1 VSGWPRPRRL
11 RARLTAWYLSMLALV
26 LAIFVVG
33 TSWVMYTQLRAE
45 LVRYIVQDLDTI
57 EGLITFDQYGHPYFR
72 EQHHDQ
78 TESRFVLDRYFEM
91 IASDGSVL
99 YRNERLGDT
108 GLDGAD
114 PVSDSD
120 DAISERVGRLQ
131 DGTRVM
137 VVSRRHIFEGQPP
150 VVMRLGY
157 SMEPIRQRVYDWVVD
172 TLVSMAA
179 MLLVAGIAGYQL
191 AKRVLVPI
199 DQMARHV
206 EQIGPD
212 RLNERLP
219 VDGVDEE
226 LAHLAQVFNQLL
238 DRVETSFEQLRRFT
252 SDASHELRTPL
263 TAIRSVGEVGL
274 QQASTPEQYRDVIGS
289 MLEEVN
295 RLTVLVDDLL
305 NLARADRHAVPLRHV
320 PVRMLGLVREVT
332 GLVDVLIE
340 DKSQHLEVTGDQ
352 NAVVEGDP
360 VFLRQALIN
369 IVHNAVKYSPVGGT
383 IRVDVRQSGDARST
397 DLGSGRVIVE
407 VTDSGP
413 GIAREHFS
421 RLFDRFYRVEESRV
435 RDTSTGG
442 AGLGLSIARWAVEAH
457 GGTIDLDST
466 LGQGSTFR
474 ITLPVAA

>member
-157 SMEPIRQRVYDWVVD
+157 SRANP
-172 TLVSMAA
+172 AA
-179 MLLVAGIAGYQL
+179 CVRLG
-191 AKRVLVPI
+191 RRH
-199 DQMARHV
+199 ARFDGRNAPRGRHRRISTG
-206 EQIGPD
+206 EARARAHRSDGPP
-212 RLNERLP
+212 R
-219 VDGVDEE
+219 
-226 LAHLAQVFNQLL
+226 
-238 DRVETSFEQLRRFT
+238 
-252 SDASHELRTPL
+252 
-263 TAIRSVGEVGL
+263 
-274 QQASTPEQYRDVIGS
+274 
-289 MLEEVN
+289 
-295 RLTVLVDDLL
+295 
-305 NLARADRHAVPLRHV
+305 RADR
-320 PVRMLGLVREVT
+320 
-332 GLVDVLIE
+332 
-340 DKSQHLEVTGDQ
+340 
-352 NAVVEGDP
+352 
-360 VFLRQALIN
+360 
-369 IVHNAVKYSPVGGT
+369 
-383 IRVDVRQSGDARST
+383 
-397 DLGSGRVIVE
+397 
-407 VTDSGP
+407 SGP
-413 GIAREHFS
+413 PER
-421 RLFDRFYRVEESRV
+421 
-435 RDTSTGG
+435 
-442 AGLGLSIARWAVEAH
+442 
-457 GGTIDLDST
+457 
-466 LGQGSTFR
+466 
-474 ITLPVAA
+474 AAPCRRRG

>member
-1 VSGWPRPRRL
+1 
-11 RARLTAWYLSMLALV
+11 
-26 LAIFVVG
+26 
-33 TSWVMYTQLRAE
+33 
-45 LVRYIVQDLDTI
+45 
-57 EGLITFDQYGHPYFR
+57 
-72 EQHHDQ
+72 
-78 TESRFVLDRYFEM
+78 
-91 IASDGSVL
+91 
-99 YRNERLGDT
+99 
-108 GLDGAD
+108 
-114 PVSDSD
+114 
-120 DAISERVGRLQ
+120 
-131 DGTRVM
+131 
-137 VVSRRHIFEGQPP
+137 
-150 VVMRLGY
+150 
-157 SMEPIRQRVYDWVVD
+157 VYDWVVD